1 MRRAEGYQA
10 LRAGGAWRL
19 SLRAA
24 VCALGL
30 LPGIA
35 IAQAPETSL
44 FPVPRGG
51 QMAVAQQSA
60 PVPRPATPATAPQA
74 ISTTAPQAAAET
86 ASIPDLRPQ
95 PRPEGAFSTGQGSVA
110 FLPAQEA
117 DPSEAESSE
126 IVGTQQIIRRSGLLG
141 LNREVSEVPVFA
153 GETRLAVIVSPRPQL
168 RPDDLQARAQAARAA
183 PTRALPARV
192 TPQGRAGQLCG
203 RPGLVGE
210 RLEPIPGRIAGCGIA
225 EPVRLRAVDGITLS
239 RPATIN
245 CDTAIALQ
253 EWVSGSVV
261 PVIGR
266 TGGGLASLQVAASY
280 SCRTR
285 NNQPGARLSEHSTG
299 NAIDISGFGLANGQE
314 ITLISVWRDPDQGPI
329 LQRLHR
335 AACGP
340 FGTVLGPD
348 SDRFHQ
354 DHFHFDVAAYRS
366 GPYCR

>member
-19 SLRAA
+19 LLRAA

-95 PRPEGAFSTGQGSVA
+95 PRPEVAFSTGQGSVA

-117 DPSEAESSE
+117 DPNEAETSE

-183 PTRALPARV
+183 TTRAIPASV
-192 TPQGRAGQLCG
+192 TQPGRAGQLCG

-266 TGGGLASLQVAASY
+266 TGGGLV
-280 SCRTR
+280 
-285 NNQPGARLSEHSTG
+285 
-299 NAIDISGFGLANGQE
+299 
-314 ITLISVWRDPDQGPI
+314 
-329 LQRLHR
+329 
-335 AACGP
+335 
-340 FGTVLGPD
+340 
-348 SDRFHQ
+348 
-354 DHFHFDVAAYRS
+354 
-366 GPYCR
+366 